1 MATFLRPKA
10 RSSALRGWLLMSA
23 LLVSSLLALVLL
35 PDNNK
40 PAAMAT
46 DIKTG
51 QAVSLENN
59 NAPRPKSYT
68 SGSYISGPYI
78 SGSYSMAS
86 GQIEKAEIASNQ
98 ELAFSPGPA
107 AHTGVQLEPLRST
120 IKLKPGDSLIRVL
133 QKQEIDKADRNAI
146 ILANIKP
153 FKKLVAGKELA
164 IVTDHNGVLQEV
176 RYAPTLTYSWRL
188 FREQNQ
194 FQLEKLKNKL
204 VVRQQSITGVIRQSL
219 FVDGK
224 RAGLSVRH
232 IMNLAEMFGWDI
244 DFALDLRK
252 GDRFAVI
259 FEEKYYQDKKA
270 ATGDILAAEFVNRG
284 RVYRAIAHRNEKGK
298 LSYFTPA
305 GKSLKRTFL
314 RSPVK
319 FSYISSRFTKR
330 RYHPVLKRW
339 RAHKGVDYAARSGT
353 PVRSTASGRIAFVG
367 RKGGYGNAVIIKHG
381 GSYST
386 LYAHLSRFKRRLRA
400 GQKVQQGQL
409 IGYVGSTGLAT
420 GPHLHYEFR
429 VNNKHR
435 NPLRFRFPK
444 SNPIAKKY
452 KQDFLVTARQFNQ
465 ALDVLTTP
473 VQVARRE

>member
-1 MATFLRPKA
+1 MINSKPRTRKSSQMATFQRPKTPLLS
-10 RSSALRGWLLMSA
+10 RRGGLSLGV
-23 LLVSSLLALVLL
+23 LIVSIITIAVML

-40 PAAMAT
+40 STAAE
-46 DIKTG
+46 TG
-51 QAVSLENN
+51 QALPLEINN
-59 NAPRPKSYT
+59 ETRPV
-68 SGSYISGPYI
+68 
-78 SGSYSMAS
+78 SYSMAS
-86 GQIEKAEIASNQ
+86 GQIEKAEIESNQ
-98 ELAFSPGPA
+98 EVALSPGQPA
-107 AHTGVQLEPLRST
+107 SPADTHSGPLRST
-120 IKLKPGDSLIRVL
+120 IKLRPGDSLIRVL
-133 QKQEIDKADRNAI
+133 QKQQIDKADRNAI

-153 FKKLVAGKELA
+153 FKKLVAGKDLA
-164 IVTDHNGVLQEV
+164 VVTDHNGVLQEV

-188 FREQNQ
+188 FRDQNR
-194 FQLEKLKNKL
+194 FQLEKLEHKL
-204 VVRQQSITGVIRQSL
+204 DVRQQSVTGVIQQSL

-259 FEEKYYQDKKA
+259 LEEKYYQGKKA
-270 ATGDILAAEFVNRG
+270 ATGDILAAEFINRG
-284 RVYRAIAHRNEKGK
+284 RTYRAIAHRNEKGK

-305 GKSLKRTFL
+305 GKSLRRTFL

-330 RYHPVLKRW
+330 RYHPILKKW

-353 PVRSTASGRIAFVG
+353 PVRSTASGKIAFVG
-367 RKGGYGNAVIIKHG
+367 RKGGYGKAIIIKHG

-386 LYAHLSRFKRRLRA
+386 LYAHLSRYQRRLRR
-400 GQKVQQGQL
+400 GQKVRQGQI
-409 IGYVGSTGLAT
+409 IGYVGSTGLAS

-444 SNPIAKKY
+444 SNPIANKY
-452 KQDFLVTARQFNQ
+452 KQEFLVTAKQLNQ
-465 ALDVLTTP
+465 ALDVLTKP
-473 VQVARRE
+473 VQVVRR